1 VLEPVVAFLPALV
14 VTTVVPGLNNVLV
27 LRTAVASGPRAG
39 AATAA
44 GASAGI
50 VAWSLAAA
58 FGVGALVLTLPG
70 GLDGVRGAGA
80 SLMLALG
87 LWGLVPA
94 RSGRAPEAGRGFAT
108 GLAVCL
114 ANPRTPVGA
123 LSLLPQYAVAD
134 AVTTSTVV
142 LGVTWAVAAGMWNLL
157 CIGAAA
163 RGRLGQSGSR
173 TVQRLGALAL
183 IGLGVWGLLGV
194 ATT

>member
-1 VLEPVVAFLPALV
+1 VVEQLVAFLPALV
-14 VTTVVPGLNNVLV
+14 VITVVPGLNNVLV

-58 FGVGALVLTLPG
+58 FGVGALVVGLPG
-70 GLDGVRGAGA
+70 GLDGVRMVGAI
-80 SLMLALG
+80 LMLVLG
-87 LWGLVPA
+87 IWGLVHHRP
-94 RSGRAPEAGRGFAT
+94 RPAPEAGKGFAA

-114 ANPRTPVGA
+114 GNPRTPVGA

-134 AVTTSTVV
+134 AVTTSTLL
-142 LGVTWAVAAGMWNLL
+142 LGVTWAVAAGMWNLI
-157 CIGAAA
+157 CIGAVA

-173 TVQRLGALAL
+173 TVQRLGALAV
-183 IGLGVWGLLGV
+183 IGVGAWGLLGL
-194 ATT
+194 